1 MSEVSDGPAPS
12 RPRVLLVDDEAE
24 LHTVLRAGLEPEYQ
38 LETAETAEEAET
50 RMGGGNYD
58 VIICDYMLPRES
70 GLDFLMRMSE
80 QFPATRRIMLTGYIN
95 PELVSRSVS
104 MAGLSACLVKPMRA
118 AELADQLRDVMSR

>member
-1 MSEVSDGPAPS
+1 MSDANQAPAS
-12 RPRVLLVDDEAE
+12 IRPRVLLVDDEAE
-24 LHTVLRAGLEPEYQ
+24 LLTVLRAGLEPEYQ
-38 LETAETAEEAET
+38 LDTAETAEEAET
-50 RMGGGNYD
+50 RMGAANYD
-58 VIICDYMLPRES
+58 VVICDYMLPRES

-118 AELADQLRDVMSR
+118 AELAEQLRDAMSR